1 MAEYIGL
8 TIGPI
13 YKTLHR
19 AKKTRE
25 LWGASYFF
33 SYLMKKIILEMKTK
47 YKADFVIPYVKAPDI
62 FNPGKEVGL
71 FHDRLIA
78 RVKGSV
84 FDTLYEDVICPI
96 LYETAG
102 KIIEKLGSS
111 IDQDLIYDYLK
122 SYLNIYF
129 CRIESDK
136 AQKDINKEIN
146 QHLDVLE
153 LQGKFIHKDQEDFLM
168 RFLNCVNKSFLI
180 EDAFKQRRHSFQSIP
195 EIASREL
202 LEGLVESG
210 QIVLTPSA
218 SNPED
223 TDDTVIYK
231 QIKTLRKDAFKTYH
245 KYIAIVQADG
255 DDLGKAIAGLDSK
268 GTDAFEQFSKAL
280 FRFAQKAHDIIK
292 INGGATIYAGGDDLL
307 FFAPVMYKGKTVFDV
322 CHCLGDCFK
331 ENIAEGMGREEDLP
345 TLSFGI
351 SISYYKYPMY
361 EALES
366 AQTQLFSKAKK
377 FPGKNAIAF
386 QYLKNS
392 GNFFNGTLSRNSDI
406 YPHFRN
412 LIKNDPQ
419 YDLKTEILTSV
430 IRHILNFRTILLEI
444 GQDHEKLAHFFDNTF
459 NEDIHGPYSGFFTSV
474 CAFLHEV
481 CCTCKYDPDEKIKLI
496 YNVLKLKKN
505 LKGEED
511 K

>member
-33 SYLMKKIILEMKTK
+33 SYLMKKIIMEMKTK
-47 YKADFVIPYVKAPDI
+47 YNADFVIPHVKESDI
-62 FNPGKEVGL
+62 FDPGKEVGL

-78 RVKGSV
+78 KVKGPV

-102 KIIEKLGSS
+102 KIIEKVGDS
-111 IDQDLIYDYLK
+111 IDQDLLYDYLK

-136 AQKDINKEIN
+136 AQNDINKEIN

-153 LQGKFIHKDQEDFLM
+153 LQSKFIHKDQEDFLM
-168 RFLNCVNKSFLI
+168 RFLNRVNRSFLI
-180 EDAFKQRRHSFQSIP
+180 DDAFKRNRHSFSSIP

-210 QIVLTPSA
+210 QIILTPSA
-218 SNPED
+218 SNPDD
-223 TDDTVIYK
+223 TDDTAIYK
-231 QIKTLRKDAFKTYH
+231 QIKTLRKDAFRTYH

-280 FRFAQKAHDIIK
+280 FRFAQKAHDIITK
-292 INGGATIYAGGDDLL
+292 NGGTTIYAGGDDLL
-307 FFAPVMYKGKTVFDV
+307 FFAPVMYKGETVFDV

-331 ENIAEGMGREEDLP
+331 ENMAKGLSRDDNLP

-366 AQTQLFSKAKK
+366 AQTQLFSSKQ
-377 FPGKNAIAF
+377 FPGKNAISF
-386 QYLKNS
+386 QYLKHS
-392 GNFFNGTLSRNSDI
+392 GSFFNGTLSRNSEI

-412 LIKNDPQ
+412 LIQ
-419 YDLKTEILTSV
+419 GELKTDILTSV
-430 IRHILNFRTILLEI
+430 IHNVLNFQTILLEI
-444 GQDHEKLAHFFDNTF
+444 GQDHEKLSHFFDNTF
-459 NEDIHGPYSGFFTSV
+459 NEDIHKSYSDFFTSI
-474 CAFLHEV
+474 CAFIHEV
-481 CCTCKYDPDEKIKLI
+481 CCTCKYKPDEKIKLI
-496 YNVLKLKKN
+496 YSVLKLKKN